1 MVFHDPRNWGLD
13 IQVVCDILR
22 GNGFLSEPASDPTAN
37 DVEVI
42 FCNPDLLWKNEWEG
56 PRLGQGGFRKAW
68 EGVWSVGYVV
78 TPPFVARAN
87 ILGQHVKMDQKDPVI
102 TQFGKPTKETY
113 RFAAEMLREVSDEF
127 DVELRV
133 GSSDDIAKLGRSP
146 SNMFVRL
153 IQPLFHTNELTAT

>member
-1 MVFHDPRNWGLD
+1 M
-13 IQVVCDILR
+13 CDVLR
-22 GNGFLSEPASDPTAN
+22 GNGFLAEPTSHPSAN

-68 EGVWSVGYVV
+68 EGVWSVGHVGSLLPVV
-78 TPPFVARAN
+78 RAN
-87 ILGQHVKMDQKDPVI
+87 LFGQHVKMNQKDPVI

-113 RFAAEMLREVSDEF
+113 RFATGVLQEVSDEF

-133 GSSDDIAKLGRSP
+133 GSSGGVDSKLGRSS
-146 SNMFVRL
+146 SNMCVRL
-153 IQPLFHTNELTAT
+153 AQSLIHTNELIAT